1 MYIICTYLTI
11 IIILTSLSLSLSQT
25 RTTPWHALYM
35 ERCLQMFALD
45 VHHTSI
51 PNMQKHNPSPTLKRT
66 SPGPT
71 TMKNIAEWLKSWIL
85 YGLCIVCFSFLLC
98 SFAFAFSHH
107 CSFLPETWAVAN
119 EKHAA
124 RFTTPVLVAAKGA
137 KGFAWAPQWGNLHSN
152 WNR

>member
-1 MYIICTYLTI
+1 MYIICTYHNYPHF
-11 IIILTSLSLSLSQT
+11 SLSLFRKREQLPDMLFT
-25 RTTPWHALYM
+25 WLR
-35 ERCLQMFALD
+35 MFALD
-45 VHHTSI
+45 AHHTSI

-71 TMKNIAEWLKSWIL
+71 RMQNIAEWLKSWIL

-98 SFAFAFSHH
+98 TFAFAFSHH

-124 RFTTPVLVAAKGA
+124 RFTTPVLVPAKGA
-137 KGFAWAPQWGNLHSN
+137 KGFAWAPQWSNLHSN